1 MPKSLLS
8 PFSSVSSKSGS
19 AKNPDQGDAQRISM
33 IDLAGS
39 EILVGSD
46 LGRVVYCAVRDMS
59 RSRVVELCFAG
70 CRVVD
75 ATFLREAVLRLIKV
89 ESPGREVVVTGFRE
103 RDHLDNL
110 RYICNNFETPVTVVT
125 DGEFN
130 CVGMSLS
137 PPLQTAVDK
146 VLREKSL
153 TSVQLAAFQGCTVQC
168 ASTNLN
174 NLMKKGYIT
183 RVCRPS
189 PTGGSEFHYVPFGY
203 LG

>member
-1 MPKSLLS
+1 
-8 PFSSVSSKSGS
+8 
-19 AKNPDQGDAQRISM
+19 
-33 IDLAGS
+33 
-39 EILVGSD
+39 
-46 LGRVVYCAVRDMS
+46 
-59 RSRVVELCFAG
+59 
-70 CRVVD
+70 VD

-110 RYICNNFETPVTVVT
+110 RYICNDFETPVTAVT

-130 CVGMSLS
+130 CMGMSLS

-146 VLREKSL
+146 VLLEKSL

-174 NLMKKGYIT
+174 NLLT
-183 RVCRPS
+183 SS
-189 PTGGSEFHYVPFGY
+189 PTSIFDRRQRREGRGFLLQRAQPQAT
-203 LG
+203 